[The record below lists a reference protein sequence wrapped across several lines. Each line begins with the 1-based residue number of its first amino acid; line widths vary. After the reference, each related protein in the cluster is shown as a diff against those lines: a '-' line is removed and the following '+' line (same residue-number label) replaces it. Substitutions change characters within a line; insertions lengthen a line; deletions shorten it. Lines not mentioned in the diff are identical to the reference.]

1 MTSNGTNSGTP
12 SAASAP
18 AVAAATPSSSSS
30 PSNSSTPPGSSTPS
44 DSSTPSNSSPATMRA
59 VTQPRYG
66 TPDALQVTSVSVPEP
81 GPNDVRVR
89 IRAAGVD
96 AGTWH
101 LVTGKPYLMRLLGFG
116 LRGPRSGTLGLA
128 FAGAVDAVGAGV
140 TSFRPGDRVFGS
152 HGGAFADFVCAPQS
166 MLVRMPADLSFEAAA
181 TLPVSGVTALQ
192 AVRDAG
198 EVSPGQKVLVL
209 GAGGG
214 VGSFAVQLAVAAGAT
229 VTGVCSGSKASFV
242 RELGAAEV
250 VDYTQTDV
258 TALDRRWDVIIDIAG
273 NRPLSRLR
281 PILAPRGIL
290 VLVGGENGGPV
301 LGGMER
307 MLGATVLNVFTGQ
320 RLRGLISREN
330 AADFEALAVAVTSGA
345 IVPAIDTVYPLAEV
359 AAAVDHVAA
368 GRARGKV
375 VLVP

>member
-1 MTSNGTNSGTP
+1 MTRSGTNDSNPVHPATTAG
-12 SAASAP
+12 AP
-18 AVAAATPSSSSS
+18 APTP
-30 PSNSSTPPGSSTPS
+30 TPAP
-44 DSSTPSNSSPATMRA
+44 TMRA

-66 TPDALQVTSVSVPEP
+66 SPDALRVTLVPVPSP
-81 GPNDVRVR
+81 GPNEVRVR

-116 LRGPRSGTLGLA
+116 VRGPRSGTLGLA
-128 FAGAVDAVGAGV
+128 FAGEVDAVGSAV
-140 TSFRPGDRVFGS
+140 TAFQPGDRVFGS
-152 HGGAFADFVCAPQS
+152 HGGAFAEFVCAPES
-166 MLVRMPADLSFEAAA
+166 MLARMPSDAGFDAAA

-198 EVSPGQKVLVL
+198 EVHAGQSVLVI

-229 VTGVCSGSKASFV
+229 VTAVCSGSKESLV
-242 RELGAAEV
+242 RSLGASEV

-273 NRPLSRLR
+273 NRRLSRLR
-281 PILAPRGIL
+281 RILGKRGTL

-307 MLGATVLNVFTGQ
+307 MLGATVLNAFTSQ

-330 AADFEALAVAVTSGA
+330 AADFDVLAAAVTSGA
-345 IVPAIDTVYPLAEV
+345 IVPAIDTPYPLAE
-359 AAAVDHVAA
+359 AGAAVTHVAA

-375 VLVP
+375 ILVP